1 MAMNNIIKKILDE
14 ALTPAQRAKRG
25 RTMKRLAPK
34 VARARKRAMKRRAGK
49 EKLMQRA
56 TKAARKII
64 EKKLLAGKNKA
75 DLAFAQRSALEK
87 KVAKKKSAIQRIAK
101 RLLPKIKKKETER
114 LSNKKND

>member
-1 MAMNNIIKKILDE
+1 MNKILNIILNE
-14 ALTPAQRAKRG
+14 ALTPAQRAKRA
-25 RTMKRLAPK
+25 RTMKRIAPK
-34 VARARKRAMKRRAGK
+34 IARARKRAMKRRAGK

-56 TKAARKII
+56 IKAARKMV
-64 EKKLLAGKNKA
+64 EKKLLAGKDKA

-101 RLLPKIKKKETER
+101 RLLPKIKKAETER